1 MKIKSNLK
9 ALLDSRE
16 ISVRKCSID
25 FEYRF
30 ESVRK
35 MYNDD
40 IEHFPKQLISKLC
53 TYLEVE
59 PGELIVSEKSNPDC

>member
-9 ALLDSRE
+9 KLLDSRE
-16 ISVRKCSID
+16 ISVRKCSMDID
-25 FEYRF
+25 YRF

-40 IEHFPKQLISKLC
+40 MEHFPKQLISKLC

-59 PGELIVSEKSNPDC
+59 PGEIIVSEKDDPDC

>member
-25 FEYRF
+25 IEYRF